1 MVDDFQYNYKC
12 PINLTET
19 DISGGFIIKPHQ
31 TVNGDVCRPNIVFS
45 KDGFADFLMFDPCN
59 CLNNCGTSLIQFD
72 FEKKDPDPLKLRQ
85 VEAEA
90 ERLRQEQEAERLRQE
105 QESER
110 LRQEQETKRLRQEQ
124 VAKQQVLYP
133 RTTVIPQSIMR
144 QRADVAQRS
153 VRQSPSAAVAQ
164 RSVRQSPSAAVARQ
178 PVRPSAAAA
187 QTSPEK
193 QVALKEGIPTEA
205 ELKLQLKT
213 PNFPLELMLTTD
225 IIQLDVSCRAKH
237 PQILNA
243 ILNNC
248 LKRLKSET
256 PMLQVVKELKISDL
270 NGAKSFARAINGI
283 KQPGKTPITVTEQE
297 TIGKL
302 TDDIVDKEGERA
314 VPMILLGHTIVDR
327 QIPLGDLRPIMENA
341 VLYIKLKEATESNPA
356 EIINLGELLK
366 ISKKLY
372 NLGREAA
379 EKHGAKYRGF
389 S

>member
-1 MVDDFQYNYKC
+1 MC

-31 TVNGDVCRPNIVFS
+31 TINGDVCRPNIVFS
-45 KDGFADFLMFDPCN
+45 KDGFADFLMFDPY

-72 FEKKDPDPLKLRQ
+72 FEKKDPDPLRLRQ
-85 VEAEA
+85 VEI

-105 QESER
+105 R
-110 LRQEQETKRLRQEQ
+110 

-133 RTTVIPQSIMR
+133 LTTVIPQSIMR

-153 VRQSPSAAVAQ
+153 VRQSPSAAVARQ
-164 RSVRQSPSAAVARQ
+164 PVRPSAAVARQ

-193 QVALKEGIPTEA
+193 QVALKEGMPIEA
-205 ELKLQLKT
+205 DLKLQLKI
-213 PNFPLELMLTTD
+213 PKFPLELMLTTD

-256 PMLQVVKELKISDL
+256 PMLQVIKELKISDL
-270 NGAKSFARAINGI
+270 NGAKAFARAINGI
-283 KQPGKTPITVTEQE
+283 KQPGKTPITVAEQE

-302 TDDIVDKEGERA
+302 TDKIVDNEGERA

-327 QIPLGDLRPIMENA
+327 QIPFGDLRPIMENA

-356 EIINLGELLK
+356 EIINLGLIKVKLL
-366 ISKKLY
+366 
-372 NLGREAA
+372 NLGLEAA
-379 EKHGAKYRGF
+379 EKHGAESKSF
-389 S
+389 SICAAIFIV